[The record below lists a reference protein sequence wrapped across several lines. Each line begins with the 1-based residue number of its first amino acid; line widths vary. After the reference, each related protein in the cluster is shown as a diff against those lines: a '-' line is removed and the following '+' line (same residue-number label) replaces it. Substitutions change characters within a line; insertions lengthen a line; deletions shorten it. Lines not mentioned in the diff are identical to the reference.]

1 MVTLPLTRVATTRS
15 QAFDRAGNSFSAFL
29 RSLQILLRL
38 VRFGAKFCVRV
49 AHLYLRRRGDQRAQ
63 LLGETL
69 ASLCEA
75 LGPAFIKAGQ
85 ILSARPDLL
94 PAGVGAPLRRL
105 QNQIAPFDGAQAS
118 TIIETTFERSLHE
131 LFDSFELEPIASAS
145 IAQVHRARLKDGR
158 EVAVKVRRP
167 GVARVV
173 NNDMRILRF
182 GAKAL
187 SRLPGMS
194 AVPLPELVD
203 EFVGPIRQQ
212 LDFHLEAANN
222 LRFREEF
229 ALTEHIRLPA
239 LVEDLCTENVLTME
253 YLDHLQRTDCNRLS
267 ASERKTAALAGL
279 RALYKMIFMD
289 GFVHADMHPGN
300 VYVREWGEF
309 VILDTGLVAILDEAN
324 QRDFV
329 DFFFGLINNEG
340 RECARIIYENASYR
354 ARDFDLEAF
363 EAAMVQL
370 IARHSAL
377 KCHEFEVAQFVY
389 EVMETQRRFKIRG
402 STKFMMTIL
411 SMVVYDG
418 ICKQLY
424 PQCDFQNEARGFL
437 ITARYR
443 RKAAP
448 KEQSV
453 KSSYRIYRI
462 GDDVHDLVRPR
473 VPRMPPRTTAA
484 PMTR

>member
-1 MVTLPLTRVATTRS
+1 MITLPLKRVSTARS
-15 QAFDRAGNSFSAFL
+15 QAVNRVVDNSLSAIL
-29 RSLQILLRL
+29 RSIEILLL
-38 VRFGAKFCVRV
+38 VVRHGAGFCVRV
-49 AHLYLRRRGDQRAQ
+49 AYLCLRRRRDQYAQ
-63 LLGETL
+63 LLGESL
-69 ASLCEA
+69 ATFCEA

-85 ILSARPDLL
+85 ILSSRPDLL
-94 PAGVGAPLRRL
+94 PTDVGASLRHL
-105 QNQIAPFDGAQAS
+105 QNQIAPFDGVRAAK
-118 TIIETTFERSLHE
+118 IIETAFERPLTD
-131 LFDSFELEPIASAS
+131 LFDSFDFEPIASAS

-167 GVARVV
+167 GVSRVV
-173 NNDMRILRF
+173 TNDMRILSF
-182 GAKAL
+182 IAKAL
-187 SRLPGMS
+187 STLPGMK
-194 AVPLPELVD
+194 AVPLPELVN
-203 EFVGPIRQQ
+203 EFVAPIKQQ

-222 LRFREEF
+222 RRFGKEF
-229 ALTEHIRLPA
+229 ALIEHIRLPT

-253 YLDHLQRTDCNRLS
+253 YLDHLQRTDFNSLS

-279 RALYKMIFMD
+279 RALYKMIFID

-300 VYVREWGEF
+300 VFVREWGEF
-309 VILDTGLVAILDEAN
+309 VILDTGLVAILDQAN

-329 DFFFGLINNEG
+329 NFFFGLINNEG

-354 ARDFDLEAF
+354 AKNCDLEAF
-363 EAAMVQL
+363 EAAMVEL

-377 KCHEFEVAQFVY
+377 KCQEFEVAHFVY
-389 EVMETQRRFKIRG
+389 QLMETQRRFKIRG

-424 PQCDFQNEARGFL
+424 PQCDFQSEARGFL

-448 KEQSV
+448 TDSPWHLECSM
-453 KSSYRIYRI
+453 
-462 GDDVHDLVRPR
+462 
-473 VPRMPPRTTAA
+473 RMPKTDVQPQVLKVKAS
-484 PMTR
+484 

>member
-1 MVTLPLTRVATTRS
+1 MVALPLKRVSTAHS
-15 QAFDRAGNSFSAFL
+15 QRRNLVVGNSLSAIL
-29 RSLQILLRL
+29 RSVEILLL
-38 VRFGAKFCVRV
+38 VARYGVGFCVRV
-49 AHLYLRRRGDQRAQ
+49 AYLCLRRRRDQYAQ
-63 LLGETL
+63 LLGESL
-69 ASLCEA
+69 AKFCEA

-85 ILSARPDLL
+85 ILSSRPDLL

-105 QNQIAPFDGAQAS
+105 QNQIAPFNGARAAK
-118 TIIETTFERSLHE
+118 IIETAFERPLHE
-131 LFDSFELEPIASAS
+131 LFDSFDLEPIASAS

-167 GVARVV
+167 GVSRVV
-173 NNDMRILRF
+173 NNDMRILGFFARV
-182 GAKAL
+182 L
-187 SRLPGMS
+187 STLPGMK

-203 EFVGPIRQQ
+203 EFVGPIKQQ

-222 LRFREEF
+222 RRFREEF

-239 LVEDLCTENVLTME
+239 LIEDLCTENVLTME
-253 YLDHLQRTDCNRLS
+253 YLDHLQRTDFNSLS

-279 RALYKMIFMD
+279 RALYKMIFSD

-309 VILDTGLVAILDEAN
+309 VILDMGLVAILDEVN

-340 RECARIIYENASYR
+340 RECARIIYDNASYR
-354 ARDFDLEAF
+354 MKRFDRKAF
-363 EAAMVQL
+363 DAAMVEL

-377 KCHEFEVAQFVY
+377 KCYEFEVAQFVY
-389 EVMETQRRFKIRG
+389 ELMETQRRFKIRG

-424 PQCDFQNEARGFL
+424 PQCDFQSEARGFL

-443 RKAAP
+443 RKAPP
-448 KEQSV
+448 KDSQWHLDHSMRTPNADVQPSV
-453 KSSYRIYRI
+453 LN
-462 GDDVHDLVRPR
+462 V
-473 VPRMPPRTTAA
+473 TAS
-484 PMTR
+484 

>member
-1 MVTLPLTRVATTRS
+1 MVAIPLKRLSTARSSSANRVT
-15 QAFDRAGNSFSAFL
+15 GNSLSAVL
-29 RSLQILLRL
+29 RSLEILLLAARY
-38 VRFGAKFCVRV
+38 GADFCVRV
-49 AHLYLRRRGDQRAQ
+49 AYLCLRRRRDQYAQ
-63 LLGETL
+63 ALGQSL
-69 ASLCEA
+69 AKFCEA
-75 LGPAFIKAGQ
+75 LGPAFIKTGQ
-85 ILSARPDLL
+85 ILSSRPDLL

-105 QNQIAPFDGAQAS
+105 QNQIAPFDGSRAAK
-118 TIIETTFERSLHE
+118 IIETAFERPLHE
-131 LFDSFELEPIASAS
+131 LFESFDVEPIAAAS

-167 GVARVV
+167 GVSRVV
-173 NNDMRILRF
+173 NDDIRILRF
-182 GAKAL
+182 IAKSL
-187 SRLPGMS
+187 SALPGMR

-212 LDFHLEAANN
+212 LNLNLEAANN
-222 LRFREEF
+222 RRFRKEF
-229 ALTEHIRLPA
+229 ARTEHIRLPA

-253 YLDHLQRTDCNRLS
+253 YLDHLQRTDFNSLS
-267 ASERKTAALAGL
+267 TPERKTAALAGL
-279 RALYKMIFMD
+279 RALYKMIFLD

-340 RECARIIYENASYR
+340 LECARIIYENASYR
-354 ARDFDLEAF
+354 AKTCDREAF

-389 EVMETQRRFKIRG
+389 ELMEEQRRFKIRG

-424 PQCDFQNEARGFL
+424 PLCDFQNEARGFL

-443 RKAAP
+443 RKGAP
-448 KEQSV
+448 KHSQRHLDYSMRMPKPDVHSPASQAQSV
-453 KSSYRIYRI
+453 LIY
-462 GDDVHDLVRPR
+462 
-473 VPRMPPRTTAA
+473 
-484 PMTR
+484 

>member
-1 MVTLPLTRVATTRS
+1 MVAIPLKRISSARS
-15 QAFDRAGNSFSAFL
+15 WSGNRPAGDSLSAIL
-29 RSLQILLRL
+29 RFFEILLL
-38 VRFGAKFCVRV
+38 VVRYGASVCVRV
-49 AHLYLRRRGDQRAQ
+49 AYLCLRRRRDQYAEV
-63 LLGETL
+63 LGESL
-69 ASLCEA
+69 ATFCEA
-75 LGPAFIKAGQ
+75 LGPTFIKAGQ
-85 ILSARPDLL
+85 ILSSRPDLL
-94 PAGVGAPLRRL
+94 PGGVGAPLRRL
-105 QNQIAPFDGAQAS
+105 QNQIAPFDRVL
-118 TIIETTFERSLHE
+118 TPKIIEAAFHRPLHE
-131 LFDSFELEPIASAS
+131 LFDSFDLEPIASAS

-167 GVARVV
+167 GVSRIV
-173 NNDMRILRF
+173 NDDIRILRF
-182 GAKAL
+182 IAKAL
-187 SRLPGMS
+187 SALPGMR

-203 EFVGPIRQQ
+203 EFIGPIRQQ
-212 LDFHLEAANN
+212 LNFYLEAANN
-222 LRFREEF
+222 RRFREEF
-229 ALTEHIRLPA
+229 ARTEHIRLPA
-239 LVEDLCTENVLTME
+239 LVEGLCTENVLTME
-253 YLDHLQRTDCNRLS
+253 YLDQLQRTDFNTLS

-279 RALYKMIFMD
+279 RALYKMIFID

-340 RECARIIYENASYR
+340 RECARIIYDNASYR
-354 ARDFDLEAF
+354 AKTCDREAF

-389 EVMETQRRFKIRG
+389 ELMEEQRRFKIRG

-424 PQCDFQNEARGFL
+424 PLCDFQNEARGFL

-443 RKAAP
+443 RRAANNLQP
-448 KEQSV
+448 
-453 KSSYRIYRI
+453 
-462 GDDVHDLVRPR
+462 L
-473 VPRMPPRTTAA
+473 
-484 PMTR
+484 

>member
-1 MVTLPLTRVATTRS
+1 M
-15 QAFDRAGNSFSAFL
+15 
-29 RSLQILLRL
+29 
-38 VRFGAKFCVRV
+38 AK
-49 AHLYLRRRGDQRAQ
+49 
-63 LLGETL
+63 
-69 ASLCEA
+69 S
-75 LGPAFIKAGQ
+75 
-85 ILSARPDLL
+85 LSA
-94 PAGVGAPLRRL
+94 
-105 QNQIAPFDGAQAS
+105 
-118 TIIETTFERSLHE
+118 
-131 LFDSFELEPIASAS
+131 
-145 IAQVHRARLKDGR
+145 
-158 EVAVKVRRP
+158 
-167 GVARVV
+167 
-173 NNDMRILRF
+173 
-182 GAKAL
+182 
-187 SRLPGMS
+187 LPGMK

-212 LDFHLEAANN
+212 LNFNLEAANN
-222 LRFREEF
+222 RRFRKEF
-229 ALTEHIRLPA
+229 ARTEHIRLPA

-253 YLDHLQRTDCNRLS
+253 YLDHLQRTDCNSLS
-267 ASERKTAALAGL
+267 ASECKTAALAGL
-279 RALYKMIFMD
+279 RALYKMIFND

-340 RECARIIYENASYR
+340 HECARIIYENASYR
-354 ARDFDLEAF
+354 AKNCDREAF

-389 EVMETQRRFKIRG
+389 ELMEEQRRFKIRG

-424 PQCDFQNEARGFL
+424 PLCDFQNEARGFL

-448 KEQSV
+448 KPSPRHLDYPTRIPKPNVQPPVSQTSV
-453 KSSYRIYRI
+453 SW
-462 GDDVHDLVRPR
+462 
-473 VPRMPPRTTAA
+473 
-484 PMTR
+484 

>member
-1 MVTLPLTRVATTRS
+1 VWRKKSMVALPLKRVSTARS
-15 QAFDRAGNSFSAFL
+15 RSADRAVDNSLPAIL
-29 RSLQILLRL
+29 RSFEIGLLVIRYAA
-38 VRFGAKFCVRV
+38 VFCVRV
-49 AHLYLRRRGDQRAQ
+49 AYLCLRRRRDRYAQ
-63 LLGETL
+63 LLGESL
-69 ASLCEA
+69 ATFCEA

-85 ILSARPDLL
+85 ILSSRPDLL
-94 PAGVGAPLRRL
+94 PADVGAPLRRL
-105 QNQIAPFDGAQAS
+105 QNQVAPFDGARAAK
-118 TIIETTFERSLHE
+118 IIETAFGRPLTH
-131 LFDSFELEPIASAS
+131 LFDSFDFEPIASAS

-167 GVARVV
+167 GVSRVV
-173 NNDMRILRF
+173 INDMRILSF
-182 GAKAL
+182 MAKAL
-187 SRLPGMS
+187 SNLPGMR

-203 EFVGPIRQQ
+203 EFVAPIKQQ

-222 LRFREEF
+222 RRFRKEF
-229 ALTEHIRLPA
+229 AHVEHIRLPA
-239 LVEDLCTENVLTME
+239 LVEELCTENVLTME
-253 YLDHLQRTDCNRLS
+253 YLDRLQRTDFNSLS
-267 ASERKTAALAGL
+267 VSERRTAALAGL
-279 RALYKMIFMD
+279 RALYKMIFID

-300 VYVREWGEF
+300 VFVREWGEF

-354 ARDFDLEAF
+354 AKNFDLEAF
-363 EAAMVQL
+363 DAAMVEL

-377 KCHEFEVAQFVY
+377 KCHEFEVAHFVY
-389 EVMETQRRFKIRG
+389 ELMETQRRFKIRG

-448 KEQSV
+448 KDSQRQLDNSMRMPKTDVQPAADSQGQSV
-453 KSSYRIYRI
+453 LI
-462 GDDVHDLVRPR
+462 H
-473 VPRMPPRTTAA
+473 
-484 PMTR
+484 

>member
-1 MVTLPLTRVATTRS
+1 MVALPLKRVSTSTSGDRVAGDS
-15 QAFDRAGNSFSAFL
+15 WSAIL
-29 RSLQILLRL
+29 RSFQILLL
-38 VRFGAKFCVRV
+38 VVRYGSGFCVRV
-49 AHLYLRRRGDQRAQ
+49 AYLCLRRQRDQYPQ

-69 ASLCEA
+69 ARFFEA
-75 LGPAFIKAGQ
+75 LGPAFIKTGQ

-105 QNQIAPFDGAQAS
+105 QNQIAPFNGKL
-118 TIIETTFERSLHE
+118 TLKIIETAFGRPLLE
-131 LFDSFELEPIASAS
+131 LFESFELEPIAAAS

-167 GVARVV
+167 GVSRVV
-173 NNDMRILRF
+173 NDDMRILRF
-182 GAKAL
+182 AAKTL
-187 SRLPGMS
+187 SSLPGMK

-203 EFVGPIRQQ
+203 EFVGPIQQQ
-212 LDFHLEAANN
+212 LDFRLEAANN
-222 LRFREEF
+222 RRFREEF
-229 ALTEHIRLPA
+229 ARTEHIRLPA

-253 YLDHLQRTDCNRLS
+253 YMDQLQRTDCNSLS
-267 ASERKTAALAGL
+267 EAERKTAALAGL
-279 RALYKMIFMD
+279 RALYKMIFVD

-300 VYVREWGEF
+300 VYVRAWGEL
-309 VILDTGLVAILDEAN
+309 VMLDTGLVAVLDDTN

-340 RECARIIYENASYR
+340 RECARIIYDNASYR
-354 ARDFDLEAF
+354 AKNLDRAAF

-370 IARHSAL
+370 IAKHSAL
-377 KCHEFEVAQFVY
+377 KCHEFEVADFVY
-389 EVMETQRRFKIRG
+389 QLMETQRRFKIRG

-424 PQCDFQNEARGFL
+424 PLCDFQSEARGFL

-443 RKAAP
+443 RKAAAKTSQWQLDSSMRKSMTDMRSP
-448 KEQSV
+448 ARDQSV
-453 KSSYRIYRI
+453 LI
-462 GDDVHDLVRPR
+462 H
-473 VPRMPPRTTAA
+473 
-484 PMTR
+484 

>member
-1 MVTLPLTRVATTRS
+1 MVALQLKRVSTARSQPVNRVTGNSLSAIRRSFEILLLAARYGAGFCLRVAY
-15 QAFDRAGNSFSAFL
+15 L
-29 RSLQILLRL
+29 
-38 VRFGAKFCVRV
+38 C
-49 AHLYLRRRGDQRAQ
+49 LRRRKDQYAQ
-63 LLGETL
+63 LLGESL
-69 ASLCEA
+69 AKLCEA

-105 QNQIAPFDGAQAS
+105 QNQIAPFDGARAAK
-118 TIIETTFERSLHE
+118 IIEAAFERPLPE
-131 LFDSFELEPIASAS
+131 LFDSFDLKPIASAS

-167 GVARVV
+167 GVSHVV
-173 NNDMRILRF
+173 TNDMRILRF
-182 GAKAL
+182 MAKAL
-187 SRLPGMS
+187 STLPGMR

-203 EFVGPIRQQ
+203 EFVGPIKQQ

-222 LRFREEF
+222 RRFREEF
-229 ALTEHIRLPA
+229 ARTEHLRLPA
-239 LVEDLCTENVLTME
+239 LVEDLCAENVLTME
-253 YLDHLQRTDCNRLS
+253 YLDQLQRTDCNSLS

-279 RALYKMIFMD
+279 RALYKMIFID

-300 VYVREWGEF
+300 VFVREWGEF

-329 DFFFGLINNEG
+329 DFFFGLTNNEG
-340 RECARIIYENASYR
+340 RECARIIYDNASYR
-354 ARDFDLEAF
+354 AKKCDRKAF
-363 EAAMVQL
+363 EAEMVEL

-389 EVMETQRRFKIRG
+389 ELMEAQRRFKIRG
-402 STKFMMTIL
+402 STSFMMTIL

-424 PQCDFQNEARGFL
+424 PLCDFQSEARGFL

-448 KEQSV
+448 KDSQLQLD
-453 KSSYRIYRI
+453 SSM
-462 GDDVHDLVRPR
+462 
-473 VPRMPPRTTAA
+473 RMSKRAA
-484 PMTR
+484 AGAQGQGVLSH